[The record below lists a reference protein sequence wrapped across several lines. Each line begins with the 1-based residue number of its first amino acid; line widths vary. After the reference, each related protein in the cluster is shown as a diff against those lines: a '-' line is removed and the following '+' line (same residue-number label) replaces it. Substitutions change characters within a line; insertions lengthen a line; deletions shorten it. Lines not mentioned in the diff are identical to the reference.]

1 MGGFFVFPIPYTSSY
16 DQQKYNSQKRLTA
29 LNQGCGRNTMNKEQ
43 VLRDY
48 RNGDVEK
55 RLSFFL
61 YYRDFRNEFSCIDGE
76 PGLERSQNLWSLMFR
91 HGSTVRS
98 HGHLPLAGSR

>member
-1 MGGFFVFPIPYTSSY
+1 
-16 DQQKYNSQKRLTA
+16 
-29 LNQGCGRNTMNKEQ
+29 MNKEQ

-48 RNGDVEK
+48 RNGDAEK

-61 YYRDFRNEFSCIDGE
+61 YYRDLRKEFSRIDGE
-76 PGLERSQNLWSLMFR
+76 LELERSQNLWSLMFR

-98 HGHLPLAGSR
+98 HGHLPWASSR

>member
-1 MGGFFVFPIPYTSSY
+1 MT
-16 DQQKYNSQKRLTA
+16 
-29 LNQGCGRNTMNKEQ
+29 KEQ

-48 RNGDVEK
+48 RNGDTEK

-61 YYRDFRNEFSCIDGE
+61 YYRELRNEFSCIDGE
-76 PGLERSQNLWSLMFR
+76 PELERSQNLWARMFR

-98 HGHLPLAGSR
+98 HGHLPCASSR